1 MTYLNCAIKCI
12 LRTIFII
19 MLSSN
24 ISYLFS
30 VIKDLSCNCTLYNV
44 QPKQQAKLIKA
55 KVNMDF
61 FSFHFQRKE
70 TKTKNGIVENFK
82 VNLAEANK

>member
-1 MTYLNCAIKCI
+1 MKYLNCAIKCI
-12 LRTIFII
+12 LRTILII

-30 VIKDLSCNCTLYNV
+30 VIKDLSCNCTAKAASKANQSKEKHGFLLISF
-44 QPKQQAKLIKA
+44 PKKR
-55 KVNMDF
+55 NSD
-61 FSFHFQRKE
+61 
-70 TKTKNGIVENFK
+70 KNGIMGNFK